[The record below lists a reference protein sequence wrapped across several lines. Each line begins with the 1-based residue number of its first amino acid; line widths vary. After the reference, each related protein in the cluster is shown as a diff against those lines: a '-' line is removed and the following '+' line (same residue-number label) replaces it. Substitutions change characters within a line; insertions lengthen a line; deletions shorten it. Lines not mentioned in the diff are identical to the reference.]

1 LQSALVE
8 EVGRKFRRG
17 RKQSMSVREQEQR
30 KQEALRKAKE
40 VEKRIE
46 RRMRETDRRAHEA
59 ELRAEEVR
67 RRIETGDVEPRP
79 LPGMREDSIPSD

>member
-1 LQSALVE
+1 
-8 EVGRKFRRG
+8 
-17 RKQSMSVREQEQR
+17 MSVREQEQR
-30 KQEALRKAKE
+30 EQEDLRKAKE

-46 RRMRETDRRAHEA
+46 RRMREAVRRANEA

-79 LPGMREDSIPSD
+79 LPGMREGSIPSD